1 MNRRP
6 PWTFDIHL
14 TCYHFIDDT
23 HKITLIASSIERFNA
38 VISTDGGFVTDY
50 YIASCWGVGMSG
62 LVGYEHLLW
71 LFSDTRFVTFWIIFT
86 VKVRVLDLIMTV
98 FILLSSILLHL
109 IGTISRLTCACF
121 RTVLYTK
128 IINL

>member
-38 VISTDGGFVTDY
+38 VISTDGLCDG
-50 YIASCWGVGMSG
+50 
-62 LVGYEHLLW
+62 
-71 LFSDTRFVTFWIIFT
+71 
-86 VKVRVLDLIMTV
+86 
-98 FILLSSILLHL
+98 LLHSFML
-109 IGTISRLTCACF
+109 RSRNEWVG
-121 RTVLYTK
+121 RV
-128 IINL
+128 